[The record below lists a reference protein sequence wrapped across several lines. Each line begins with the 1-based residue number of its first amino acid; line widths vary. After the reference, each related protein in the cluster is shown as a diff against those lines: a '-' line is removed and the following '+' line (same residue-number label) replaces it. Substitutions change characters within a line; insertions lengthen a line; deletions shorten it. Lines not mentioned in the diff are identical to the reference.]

1 MYAGPDI
8 LCGVKL
14 AGWTKAQ
21 GVYFFK
27 CPYNAANFVQIK
39 GTAAVALHLCE
50 IEIYGE
56 QIPGIYRG

>member
-1 MYAGPDI
+1 MSAGKDI

-27 CPYNAANFVQIK
+27 CPYNEANFLQIK

-50 IEIYGE
+50 IEVYGE
-56 QIPGIYRG
+56 WI